1 MDWHRMEN
9 KNVFKIRLI
18 DPSEKEKLLAEERQ
32 RRRILRMKE
41 AKEQANILSKCNR
54 ENQKLLAIEIKQKA
68 QCNKSCQKNINNMH
82 DEKNV
87 CPRLRRYYQFLDK
100 NKEYRNLL
108 NKFTTKFNHKTS
120 LKLKK

>member
-1 MDWHRMEN
+1 MEN
-9 KNVFKIRLI
+9 KNVLKIQLI
-18 DPSEKEKLLAEERQ
+18 DPSEREKLLAEERQ

-54 ENQKLLAIEIKQKA
+54 ENQQLLAIEVKQKA
-68 QCNKSCQKNINNMH
+68 QYSKSHQKSINNMH
-82 DEKNV
+82 DEKNI

-100 NKEYRNLL
+100 NKEYRNIL
-108 NKFTTKFNHKTS
+108 NKISTKLNHKTS